1 MMHADVRREPA
12 QDSRQIVVRATI
24 QGGLM
29 SGPLAVMRPKR
40 PLELV
45 LNVEEPHPDR
55 ARQQG
60 DWQMHEQKRSDADE
74 PYQRSDDKRDGAI
87 RRHGAQPGFPT
98 AAHKSDRQPLA
109 QHEQIGGADAEPG
122 PGLSAKG
129 KSEPTPPRQVQR
141 FLPRRARAGAAP

>member
-1 MMHADVRREPA
+1 
-12 QDSRQIVVRATI
+12 
-24 QGGLM
+24 
-29 SGPLAVMRPKR
+29 MRPKR

-87 RRHGAQPGFPT
+87 RRHGAEPGFPT

-109 QHEQIGGADAEPG
+109 QHEQIGGADAEHDQWMPVDAI
-122 PGLSAKG
+122 AK
-129 KSEPTPPRQVQR
+129 PTPPGKLQVFTHCER
-141 FLPRRARAGAAP
+141 VDVADPAPIEMA